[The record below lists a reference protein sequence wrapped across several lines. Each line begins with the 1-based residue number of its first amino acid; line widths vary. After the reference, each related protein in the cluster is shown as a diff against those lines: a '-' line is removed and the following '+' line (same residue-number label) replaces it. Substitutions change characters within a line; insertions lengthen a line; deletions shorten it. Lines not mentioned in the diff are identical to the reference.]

1 MREINPATYT
11 GLIVGATAVLFA
23 IGMVFFPEKINI
35 IQEKNMQYLFAALA
49 FIYGAF
55 RVYRSVRELRAK

>member
-11 GLIVGATAVLFA
+11 GLIVGTTAVLFS
-23 IGMVFFPEKINI
+23 IGMFFFPEKINI

-49 FIYGAF
+49 FIYGSF
-55 RVYRSVRELRAK
+55 RVYRSIRELRAK